1 MKKSYFINIDILLSI
16 SFVACSSANTPSQGS
31 SASESTDSNS
41 SNNASSNNSSSSN
54 NNSNSGKIP
63 HLTILHLRL
72 A

>member
-1 MKKSYFINIDILLSI
+1 MKKLTLSILIFLLSI
-16 SFVACSSANTPSQGS
+16 SFVACSSADTPSQGS

-41 SNNASSNNSSSSN
+41 SNNASVTIAVLQTTILIQ
-54 NNSNSGKIP
+54 GKIL

>member
-1 MKKSYFINIDILLSI
+1 MKKLTLSILIFLLSI

-31 SASESTDSNS
+31 SASEVLTVIQ
-41 SNNASSNNSSSSN
+41 AIMLQVTIAVLQTTILIQ
-54 NNSNSGKIP
+54 GKIL

>member
-1 MKKSYFINIDILLSI
+1 MKKLTLSILIFLLSI

-31 SASESTDSNS
+31 SQAIMLQVTI
-41 SNNASSNNSSSSN
+41 AVLQTTILIQ
-54 NNSNSGKIP
+54 GKIL